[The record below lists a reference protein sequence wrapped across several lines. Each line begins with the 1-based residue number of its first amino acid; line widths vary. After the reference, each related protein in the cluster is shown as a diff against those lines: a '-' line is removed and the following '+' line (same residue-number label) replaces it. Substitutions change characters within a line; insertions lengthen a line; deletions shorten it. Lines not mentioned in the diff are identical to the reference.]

1 MVHLIVSLARIIPH
15 EECIE
20 VRASRFFY
28 FDENPGRRSITGR
41 ISRKKAEE
49 AAKAYAKLMR
59 DDRG

>member
-1 MVHLIVSLARIIPH
+1 MPDDKPLIRIIAH

-28 FDENPGRRSITGR
+28 FDENPGWRS